1 MNNIKQVSKKQ
12 KAYDYMK
19 SKIMEGFYVPG
30 QRIVINQLV
39 KELAT
44 SAIPIREAVR
54 QLEAEGLI
62 EYQQNIGPVVTPI
75 DESEYIDTLSTLAV
89 LEGYATALSKTAL
102 TDKKIKILTDLN
114 QQMKGALAEFE
125 FGKFGELNRRFHDLT
140 YDNCPNHYLIE
151 SIRKTWMQLD
161 SIRLTGSTFNPKRA
175 KESINEHEHI
185 IQLLSEDADFQ
196 LIEAAVRSHKLNTV
210 KSYHERKRQPNGT
223 TFI

>member
-1 MNNIKQVSKKQ
+1 MNNTKRVSKKQ

-19 SKIMEGFYVPG
+19 SRIMEGFYAPG

-54 QLEAEGLI
+54 SLEAEGLI

-75 DESEYIDTLSTLAV
+75 DESKYTDTLSTLAV
-89 LEGYATALSKTAL
+89 MEGYATALSKASL
-102 TDKKIKILTDLN
+102 TEEQITFLKDLN
-114 QQMKGALAEFE
+114 QQMKEALTEFE
-125 FGKFGELNRRFHDLT
+125 FGKFGDLNRKFHDLT
-140 YDNCPNHYLIE
+140 YDSCPNQYLIE

-175 KESINEHEHI
+175 KESIDEHEHI

-196 LIEAAVRSHKLNTV
+196 VIELAVRSHKLNTV
-210 KSYHERKRQPNGT
+210 QSFHERKRQPNGT